1 MPQRRR
7 WATTKEG
14 RYVYRKMEKGLGAR
28 SSNEVP
34 GSKTAREGFRSRRLL
49 GLCPSTPAKSIG
61 QVSWVEKVSRV
72 IPSCISTSIQTGHN
86 FFINEDKARET
97 PEINT
102 NILLGHCNSRFD
114 CPEIQKQK
122 WYWER
127 RNRARVNEIIREI
140 EKRTRLH

>member
-14 RYVYRKMEKGLGAR
+14 SYVYQNMEKGLGVR

-34 GSKTAREGFRSRRLL
+34 GSKTAREGFRGRRLL
-49 GLCPSTPAKSIG
+49 GLCLSTPAKSIG
-61 QVSWVEKVSRV
+61 QVSWVEKVSRE

-86 FFINEDKARET
+86 FLSTKIRHET

-122 WYWER
+122 
-127 RNRARVNEIIREI
+127 
-140 EKRTRLH
+140 